1 MTAKHWSKSFKPIV
15 LHGFLFLLVL
25 LMFLP
30 SARGSIVFLDDFEG
44 DALNADIT
52 DVFRTP
58 KVGPPLSAAW
68 YQAVGPAKAQ
78 VVNRLDGKAAQVDV
92 PQGCSLDYIE
102 RLGETYG
109 NRIFSISWDI
119 EVVAING
126 GWGMFFV
133 RFPTSDPPNSMQV
146 LFGFIDDG
154 RLVRFSGKPAVDTIV
169 SVGNFQAGTRYSV
182 WLIYD
187 LVSFRYSV
195 SLNGIRVVD
204 QEPIPGHFA
213 LTGIDKFG
221 FDLNQKI
228 TLPDIPPSQGN
239 TYYVDNIRFA
249 TLESIY
255 LPIVL
260 KGKPPAL
267 RSDPSRK

>member
-1 MTAKHWSKSFKPIV
+1 MNNPKVAGLRSTPVVQSLFILLALFSFN
-15 LHGFLFLLVL
+15 L
-25 LMFLP
+25 
-30 SARGSIVFLDDFEG
+30 SAQGELIFLDDFEK

-52 DVFRTP
+52 NVFRTP
-58 KVGPPLSAAW
+58 TVGPPLSAAW

-78 VVNRLDGKAAQVDV
+78 VVNRLDGKAAQVTV

-102 RLGETYG
+102 RLGGTYG

-119 EVVAING
+119 EVAAING

-146 LFGFIDDG
+146 LFGFLDDG
-154 RLVRFSGKPAVDTIV
+154 RLVRFSEKPAVDTLV
-169 SVGNFQAGTRYSV
+169 PVGFFKAGTRYFV
-182 WLIYD
+182 WLLYD

-204 QEPIPGHFA
+204 QEPIPSYLAVG
-213 LTGIDKFG
+213 GIDKFG
-221 FDLNQKI
+221 FDINQKI
-228 TLPDIPPSQGN
+228 SLPDIPPSQGN

-260 KGKPPAL
+260 KEK
-267 RSDPSRK
+267 

>member
-1 MTAKHWSKSFKPIV
+1 MKKKIRSRPNYRDLSFCFFA
-15 LHGFLFLLVL
+15 LLAFFLFI
-25 LMFLP
+25 P
-30 SARGSIVFLDDFEG
+30 STQGSVISLDDFEG

-52 DVFRTP
+52 NVFRTP
-58 KVGPPLSAAW
+58 TVGPPLSAAW

-78 VVNRLDGKAAQVDV
+78 VVNRPDGKATQVDV

-102 RLGETYG
+102 RLGGTYG
-109 NRIFSISWDI
+109 NRIFSISWYI
-119 EVVAING
+119 EVAAING

-154 RLVRFSGKPAVDTIV
+154 RLVRFSGKPSVDTIV

-204 QEPIPGHFA
+204 QEPIPGYLAFD
-213 LTGIDKFG
+213 GIDKFG
-221 FDLNQKI
+221 FDINQKI
-228 TLPDIPPSQGN
+228 ILPDIPPSQGN

-260 KGKPPAL
+260 AVGH
-267 RSDPSRK
+267 

>member
-1 MTAKHWSKSFKPIV
+1 MEIKNHSRSRHRILSW
-15 LHGFLFLLVL
+15 GCFLFFWLLWS
-25 LMFLP
+25 LP
-30 SARGSIVFLDDFEG
+30 PARGSLIFLDDFEG

-52 DVFRTP
+52 NVFRTP
-58 KVGPPLSAAW
+58 AVGPPLSAAW

-78 VVNRLDGKAAQVDV
+78 VVNRLDGKAAQVTV

-102 RLGETYG
+102 RLGGTYG

-119 EVVAING
+119 EVAVINE

-169 SVGNFQAGTRYSV
+169 SVGKFQAETRYSV

-195 SLNGIRVVD
+195 SLNGVRVVD
-204 QEPIPGHFA
+204 QEPIPGYLA
-213 LTGIDKFG
+213 VNGIDKFG
-221 FDLNQKI
+221 FDINQKI

-260 KGKPPAL
+260 KE
-267 RSDPSRK
+267 

>member
-1 MTAKHWSKSFKPIV
+1 VKKKIRSRPNYRDLSFCFFA
-15 LHGFLFLLVL
+15 LLTFFLFIA
-25 LMFLP
+25 
-30 SARGSIVFLDDFEG
+30 SAQGSVISLDDFE
-44 DALNADIT
+44 
-52 DVFRTP
+52 
-58 KVGPPLSAAW
+58 
-68 YQAVGPAKAQ
+68 
-78 VVNRLDGKAAQVDV
+78 
-92 PQGCSLDYIE
+92 
-102 RLGETYG
+102 
-109 NRIFSISWDI
+109 
-119 EVVAING
+119 EVAAING

-154 RLVRFSGKPAVDTIV
+154 RLVRFSGKPAVDKIV

-195 SLNGIRVVD
+195 SLNSVTVVD
-204 QEPIPGHFA
+204 QEPIPSYLA
-213 LTGIDKFG
+213 VDGIDKFG

-228 TLPDIPPSQGN
+228 TLPDIPPAQGN

-260 KGKPPAL
+260 VDFQCPP
-267 RSDPSRK
+267 SSQPF